1 MMCEQCEEFPAR
13 FVAYFNKPGGKLWR
27 PPDKAATTPLAEN
40 PQSAASFADPSLRS
54 KPPAKPAFVCEET
67 RSE

>member
-1 MMCEQCEEFPAR
+1 MMCEQCEEFPAQ

-27 PPDKAATTPLAEN
+27 PPHRAATTPET
-40 PQSAASFADPSLRS
+40 AASSTDPNLRPE
-54 KPPAKPAFVCEET
+54 PPGSPAFVCDEI